1 MDGYVTIG
9 TDLDL
14 SGVEK
19 KMDQMINILEKKSNQ
34 AGQNAGKA
42 MSSSMSKGLALGVG
56 VFSNIVGKVM
66 NAIESSISGAI
77 SRVDTINNFPR
88 VMASLGINSKD
99 AAESVDYLS
108 EKLIG
113 LPTTLDQGVSAV
125 QRFTS
130 ANENVKASTEMF
142 LALNNAILAGGAPT
156 MQQAAA
162 LEQLSQA
169 YAKGRPDMM
178 EWRTAM
184 STMPA
189 QLKQV
194 AVAMGYVDATQLG
207 EALRKG
213 NASMNDFMLTLVK
226 MNKTS
231 LNGFETLEEQ
241 ARKGTGGIGTA
252 LTNLKTTIVRAVG
265 EIFQTIGQANIAS
278 FFQSITNAIKAA
290 IPYIAAFVKS
300 FMAAVTAIISV
311 IGKIGGA
318 ISGLFGKKA
327 KKDADK
333 TSSSIGNV
341 SYAVGG
347 IGENAKKSAGSAK
360 KLAKELN
367 NLQGF
372 DEMNVLQDNSNA
384 SGGSSGGESA
394 DVDTSGIGDLAG
406 IGNLGLDELGKQMKK
421 LAFDTDLFTAAVWG
435 LIGAFAAFKILKL
448 LEALGLF
455 SGGLT
460 AMLSI
465 AAGIGLIVGGLV
477 LIIKGILDYLQSP
490 TWGNFMK
497 ILAGIALAAAGVAL
511 IFGAIPALIVAAVLL
526 VGALALAIYKHW
538 NEVKAALSKIGNWI
552 NDNVITPVVDFFKDL
567 WEKIKEIFTPAV
579 NFFASII
586 KTIID
591 NIKITIDNIKQIL
604 KVLWEAI
611 KTIFGPIFKWFNDT
625 VIKPIAD
632 KFKALWDGIKSGVKA
647 AAEIV
652 KNVFNSVVSFFK
664 NIVNTIVGVF
674 KTIGQKVGDAIGKA
688 FKAAINVVLGT
699 IENVLN
705 RPINAI
711 NLLIN
716 TINELPGI
724 KLTRLKTF
732 KLPRLAKGGIVNMP
746 GKGVMMGNYIA
757 GERGAEGVIPL
768 TDSQQMALLGE
779 AIGKYITI
787 NLTNVNQ
794 MNGRVISREI
804 QKVQNQ
810 SNFAM
815 NR

>member
-194 AVAMGYVDATQLG
+194 AAAMGYVDASQLG

-265 EIFQTIGQANIAS
+265 EILQTIGQANIAS
-278 FFQSITNAIKAA
+278 FFQSITNAIKAS

-327 KKDADK
+327 KKQADK

-347 IGENAKKSAGSAK
+347 IGDSADKSTKAAK
-360 KLAKELN
+360 KLNKELG

-372 DEMNVLQDNSNA
+372 DEMNVLQDNSNVGA
-384 SGGSSGGESA
+384 DSSGGESA

-406 IGNLGLDELGKQMKK
+406 IGDLGLDKLGKKMKD
-421 LAFDTDLFTAAVWG
+421 LALDTDLFTAAVWG
-435 LIGAFAAFKILKL
+435 LIGAWGAFKITKL
-448 LEALGLF
+448 INDLGGLGLSLGTIARIALGV
-455 SGGLT
+455 G
-460 AMLSI
+460 I
-465 AAGIGLIVGGLV
+465 AIAGLV
-477 LIIKGILDYLQSP
+477 LLIQDFQDYLKNPSM
-490 TWGNFMK
+490 GNFGK
-497 ILAGIALAAAGVAL
+497 VIRDIGIIIAGVA
-511 IFGAIPALIVAAVLL
+511 IAFGAWPVAA
-526 VGALALAIYKHW
+526 AAAMMAI
-538 NEVKAALSKIGNWI
+538 LGIIISNWG
-552 NDNVITPVVDFFKDL
+552 
-567 WEKIKEIFTPAV
+567 KIKEIFNKAIEWLTQQMDKV
-579 NFFASII
+579 KEKYGVFASLII
-586 KTIID
+586 KAIRDQIKNIRDYLDTVFKKAKDILD
-591 NIKITIDNIKQIL
+591 NII
-604 KVLWEAI
+604 
-611 KTIFGPIFKWFNDT
+611 
-625 VIKPIAD
+625 
-632 KFKALWDGIKSGVKA
+632 
-647 AAEIV
+647 
-652 KNVFNSVVSFFK
+652 SFFK
-664 NIVNTIVGVF
+664 NVFAGNWKAAWKNVTNIAKDVFDIFVAGLKFKLNTIKNMIVGAFGAIGGLISGILKGAINSVF
-674 KTIGQKVGDAIGKA
+674 RYIENKINTAISLFNSVLSAVNKLPGVSIGKVGY
-688 FKAAINVVLGT
+688 VH
-699 IENVLN
+699 
-705 RPINAI
+705 
-711 NLLIN
+711 
-716 TINELPGI
+716 
-724 KLTRLKTF
+724 
-732 KLPRLAKGGIVNMP
+732 LPRLAKGGIVNMP